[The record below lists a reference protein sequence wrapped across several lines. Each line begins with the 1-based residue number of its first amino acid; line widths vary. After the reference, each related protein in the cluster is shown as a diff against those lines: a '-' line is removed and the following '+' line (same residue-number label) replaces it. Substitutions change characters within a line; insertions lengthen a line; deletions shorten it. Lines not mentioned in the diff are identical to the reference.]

1 MSGLLDP
8 KTRVIDAILTQEGRR
23 KLSEGDFSVHFAS
36 FSDKFVV
43 YQRDLNEGHIDP
55 TTKVYLEA
63 FNAPYDQITFE
74 ANDSG
79 QLVPFKDQS
88 SFDQTQLSGT
98 VSWLSF
104 YNGKIASKVQTF
116 STSSSVTSSYEFTS
130 GSNFSSQ
137 IEGLLTSSF
146 TNFSNLSILGT
157 KDTILEDQEFAI
169 NTPEIKFKIFPNSE
183 TIQMVPPTN
192 INTVDSLFS
201 DEKLRNV
208 DNFLYLPPIK
218 KSTVNIDKSNIENVK
233 KLNLFL
239 GNYPAW
245 GPTEKLTFADI
256 KKELVK
262 YESNSRTIY
271 FDPTSRDNQIIS
283 QFFEILDGEV
293 KKLDVLDYGKVNDN
307 ANNPIANTNHVFFVG
322 KVINDDTGSDSFIHL
337 FTLVFSGTDDEED
350 Q

>member
-23 KLSEGDFSVHFAS
+23 KLSEGDFSISFAS
-36 FSDKFVV
+36 FSDKFIV
-43 YQRDLNEGHIDP
+43 YQPDLVEGHVDP
-55 TTKVYLEA
+55 TSKVYLEA

-116 STSSSVTSSYEFTS
+116 SLSSTVTSSYEFTS

-146 TNFSNLSILGT
+146 TNFNNLSILGT

-192 INTVDSLFS
+192 VNTVDSLFS

-218 KSTVNIDKSNIENVK
+218 KSTANIDKSNIENVK
-233 KLNLFL
+233 KLNLLL

-256 KKELVK
+256 KKELTK
-262 YESNSRTIY
+262 YEPSSRTIY
-271 FDPTSRDNQIIS
+271 FDPTSRDNQITS

-293 KKLDVLDYGKVNDN
+293 KKLDVIDYGKVNDN
-307 ANNPIANTNHVFFVG
+307 SNNPIANTNHVFFVG

-337 FTLVFSGTDDEED
+337 FTLVFSGIDDEED